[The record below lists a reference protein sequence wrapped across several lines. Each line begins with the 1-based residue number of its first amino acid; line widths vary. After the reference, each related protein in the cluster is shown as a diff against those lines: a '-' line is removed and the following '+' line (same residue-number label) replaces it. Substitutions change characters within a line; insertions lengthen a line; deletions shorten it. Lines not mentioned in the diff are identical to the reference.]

1 MYVTFNTRNID
12 HVGDIRTF
20 ILGRLADVG
29 LGYTGERAATN
40 AWVQAYHSAVGTKGT
55 RVQRRI
61 TAAFTPVDSVL
72 CVLVTT
78 VGFGMGDDIP
88 NIRRVIHWGV
98 SECPVSPPPFLSNM
112 PFRYIVPFCERENSL
127 FIKLETC
134 FLLWCT
140 SYFLL
145 HVMYAWVQIYL
156 CITMQN
162 MLAHAMFLTLF
173 QKIEDLCLKNVPFS
187 WFRQFAPKAQT
198 EGGCLI
204 RRAVPSDTSH
214 CWINLNLLT
223 QVTCLSCWQP
233 RTVKNVSGELS

>member
-1 MYVTFNTRNID
+1 MID
-12 HVGDIRTF
+12 
-20 ILGRLADVG
+20 ILLAWSRPKGIPFFEPSWKSNHFRGFWTKKIFFSLEITDFDV
-29 LGYTGERAATN
+29 R
-40 AWVQAYHSAVGTKGT
+40 S
-55 RVQRRI
+55 
-61 TAAFTPVDSVL
+61 P
-72 CVLVTT
+72 
-78 VGFGMGDDIP
+78 
-88 NIRRVIHWGV
+88 
-98 SECPVSPPPFLSNM
+98 PPPFLSKM
-112 PFRYIVPFCERENSL
+112 LFRYIVPFCERENSF

-214 CWINLNLLT
+214 WWINLNLLT